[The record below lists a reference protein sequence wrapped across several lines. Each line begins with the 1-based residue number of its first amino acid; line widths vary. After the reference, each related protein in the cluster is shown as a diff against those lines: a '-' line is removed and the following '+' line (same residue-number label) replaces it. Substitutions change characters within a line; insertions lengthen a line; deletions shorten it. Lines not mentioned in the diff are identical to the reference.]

1 MYLIT
6 ELKENIL
13 FVQNN
18 CHFTFS
24 QSPSLME
31 RTSVTSQTFKFGKS
45 WQITGKIAKKQ
56 KFCAPQRQ
64 TDVFMTCYLFVSST
78 YVQLLS
84 TENYRCYTVY
94 QYFDSSFF
102 IILLQLTC
110 SHTFSTLWQPC
121 RLQISKR
128 FL

>member
-1 MYLIT
+1 MFAVIFLCG
-6 ELKENIL
+6 NL
-13 FVQNN
+13 F
-18 CHFTFS
+18 
-24 QSPSLME
+24 L
-31 RTSVTSQTFKFGKS
+31 
-45 WQITGKIAKKQ
+45 QITGKIAKKQ
-56 KFCAPQRQ
+56 QFCATQRQ

-102 IILLQLTC
+102 IILLRLTC

-128 FL
+128 FLWQWSKKCIGNFRYKRDKIKRYLFAED

>member
-1 MYLIT
+1 MISVFLVSEFKSEDIYSRVNYCGQNVCGNFPLWELI
-6 ELKENIL
+6 
-13 FVQNN
+13 FAD
-18 CHFTFS
+18 H
-24 QSPSLME
+24 
-31 RTSVTSQTFKFGKS
+31 
-45 WQITGKIAKKQ
+45 WKIAKKQ

-78 YVQLLS
+78 HVQLLS

-102 IILLQLTC
+102 IILLQLMC

-121 RLQISKR
+121 RLQISKK